1 MPNKEMQLIRRLASQ
16 GGRKKI
22 QDAKTFTRKLP
33 KPIFSRP
40 SGANIKQRDIPS
52 PPKNIVVPEKRPRTM
67 KGTKL
72 KTGRIESF
80 RKKPK
85 KKMSFR

>member
-1 MPNKEMQLIRRLASQ
+1 MPNNEMQLIRRLASQ

-22 QDAKTFTRKLP
+22 TGQSARKLP

-40 SGANIKQRDIPS
+40 SGATVKQRDIPS